1 MSFSLSVPSWV
12 ISQSRDYV
20 HDVQLGHRGDGS
32 DGTMEQAF
40 VGVIG
45 QNMVQLALGRP
56 TMRGDSGFDGGV
68 DVAQLLREH
77 YGHLPSFEA
86 QRKKGKLSAQY
97 EKATF
102 TWAETTE
109 GLDQLTPAQINKLGQ
124 ISVPRG
130 TPPEP
135 AGVRDWMLTSATQS
149 QAGEL
154 YRTALE
160 WSLSDEGGHDD
171 FLYD

>member
-1 MSFSLSVPSWV
+1 LASADANAFAVR
-12 ISQSRDYV
+12 IQQGQS
-20 HDVQLGHRGDGS
+20 
-32 DGTMEQAF
+32 T
-40 VGVIG
+40 
-45 QNMVQLALGRP
+45 
-56 TMRGDSGFDGGV
+56 
-68 DVAQLLREH
+68 
-77 YGHLPSFEA
+77 
-86 QRKKGKLSAQY
+86 Y

-124 ISVPRG
+124 ISIPRG